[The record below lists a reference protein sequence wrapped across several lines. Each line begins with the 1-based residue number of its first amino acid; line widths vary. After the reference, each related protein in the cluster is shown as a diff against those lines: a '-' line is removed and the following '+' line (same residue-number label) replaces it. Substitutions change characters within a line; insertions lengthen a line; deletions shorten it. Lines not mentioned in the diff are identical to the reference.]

1 MKEYKFKKLT
11 SKSDIENMDAYK
23 EAIDFALNDN
33 EISNIALTGNYG
45 SGKSSVLETYKAQQ
59 NIKHKFIH
67 ISLSYFPDLNPEKQD
82 TTNVSR
88 SKVIEGKIVNQLL
101 HQINSK
107 RIPQTIFRVKNN
119 INKWYIALLST
130 WISVFLMC
138 LIILFNFTNWQT
150 FVYQQSFGTG
160 IFASVTKFS
169 STSSGMLLELFIV
182 ISSSIRFIYSI
193 FYAQVSRK
201 ILKNISIKSKNIESN
216 VEIFSETKDS
226 YFDKYLDDVIYLF
239 DRSNAD
245 IIVFED
251 IDRFDTN
258 LIFSKLREINTLV
271 NNRKQERKNSLLKKL
286 KTELG
291 KKRYF
296 KFLFNSTNHNVQEKI
311 TFFYLLKD
319 DLFDSKDRTKFFD
332 FIIPVL
338 PVINASNSYEKLK
351 EILVDLDSI
360 ESFDNFN
367 QRFLQNL
374 SLYIDD
380 MRLLKNIFNEF
391 LVYSARLKNSGNLS
405 DDKLLA
411 IITYKN
417 VFPKDFSQLQLNQ
430 GFVFQLFAKKQE
442 YINAAATNVSENIN
456 ELQSRITKSKEEI
469 LNMESELYALYF
481 KLPSSYYE
489 EIMVDGKR
497 EHDFESRAK
506 FVSALR
512 TGRVEAKQPQ
522 YSRWDDI
529 SFAENFE
536 DIEKDETFVARRNA
550 ILDKNK
556 MQSDQIQKEIKLL
569 NIKKLE
575 VSTAKLKD
583 IITRKEI
590 QILEKN
596 HFYDSDGKD
605 KETFDVIKKNEY
617 FDLLVFLITNG
628 YIDEGYSDYITYFY
642 PNSITLSDKKYLR
655 SVVDKQGLDW
665 RHKLQNI
672 SEIYERIDVPS
683 FSSFEI
689 LNFDLCGYLLTHFWL
704 RNRDE
709 NLRALFKMIQSKNC
723 TQFLLEFF
731 KEANENVQQNLVI
744 TWGEH
749 APNLL
754 INLVQ
759 DENYSDEDKSQVL
772 IKFIECFDT
781 NKLTSLDSAE
791 NNIVEFISKNQKF
804 IETINHSN
812 SGILEKV
819 NQLNI
824 KFDTVPFSDI
834 EFSVSKYIY
843 QNNLYSITMKNV
855 ANILRF
861 FHHIENDYVLE
872 HKNYSAIQSFQ
883 DAPIKIYI
891 NSNFQTYLADYLKM
905 CSNETNDDLNEVY
918 SILNRDELDSNL
930 RESYLNTITRTDLNL
945 KCLTPGILWDVA
957 IQNGSAAVV
966 EINILNY
973 FVFKNFEWNKEL
985 IDFVNNNVN
994 GLNFDNNVFDTEFD
1008 TDTQRQ
1014 FFEKTVAEQALS
1026 DEVYNILLVNM
1037 KWCHEDELPLKDI
1050 SDKKADILID
1060 TDTIKFNKS
1069 TLVYFR
1075 NYYKNQVVRLVLRNL
1090 DRIEIYDNDDVYD
1103 KSELLKVL
1111 KSANKESQNI
1121 QQNIVNKIREPISIV
1136 GEEYNVPLTNYILIN
1151 KFCQNDLTDVCS
1163 NYSKFYSSSRKI
1175 ILNIVKEKLAIILND
1190 EIDLDKLLINKIII
1204 IDDISLSDR
1213 QLLFSRFIN
1222 KYNNKELGKY
1232 LAILN
1237 LNDYIEIINGKGS
1250 KFFPIND
1257 VNTFLVNYLN
1267 DINLISSFRIV
1278 NNSYKINANHKINQL
1293 ATPQ

>member
-296 KFLFNSTNHNVQEKI
+296 KYLFNSTNHNVQEKI

-360 ESFDNFN
+360 ENFGNFN

-442 YINAAATNVSENIN
+442 YINAAATNVSEKIN

-469 LNMESELYALYF
+469 LNTESELYALYF
-481 KLPSSYYE
+481 TIPTNNF
-489 EIMVDGKR
+489 EIIADGKK
-497 EHDFESRAK
+497 ENDFESKAE

-512 TGRVEAKQPQ
+512 KGKVETRQSQ
-522 YSRWDDI
+522 YGLLQTI
-529 SFAENFE
+529 SLAQDFE
-536 DIEKDETFVARRNA
+536 EIEKDETFEARRNA
-550 ILDKNK
+550 IFDKNK
-556 MQSDQIQKEIKLL
+556 IQSDQIQRELKSL
-569 NIKKLE
+569 NQKKIE
-575 VSTAKLKD
+575 VSTTKLKD
-583 IITRKEI
+583 LITREEI
-590 QILEKN
+590 QKLEKT
-596 HFYDSDGKD
+596 HFYDSDEND

-642 PNSITLSDKKYLR
+642 PNSITLSDKTYLR
-655 SVVDKQGLDW
+655 SVIDKQGLDW
-665 RHKLQNI
+665 RHQLQNI
-672 SEIYERIDVPS
+672 TEIYDRTDVSS

-689 LNFDLCGYLLTHFWL
+689 LNFDLFGYLLTHFGL
-704 RNRDE
+704 RNRNE
-709 NLRALFKMIQSKNC
+709 NLSALFKMLQSKNC

-731 KEANENVQQNLVI
+731 KDVNENVRQNLII

-754 INLVQ
+754 INLLQ

-781 NKLTSLDSAE
+781 NKLKSLDSEE
-791 NNIVEFISKNQKF
+791 NIIVEFISKNQRF
-804 IETINHSN
+804 IETIDHSN
-812 SGILEKV
+812 SGILEKI

-834 EFSVSKYIY
+834 EFPVSNVIY

-855 ANILRF
+855 ANILRL
-861 FHHIENDYVLE
+861 FHHIEDDYVLE
-872 HKNYSAIQSFQ
+872 HKNYSAIRSSQN
-883 DAPIKIYI
+883 APIKMYI
-891 NSNFQTYLADYLKM
+891 DSNFQTYLTEYLKM

-918 SILNRDELDSNL
+918 SILNRDELDINL
-930 RESYLNTITRTDLNL
+930 RERYLNTITRTDLNL
-945 KCLTPGILWDVA
+945 KDLTQGILWDVA

-973 FVFKNFEWNKEL
+973 FSFKNFEWNKEL

-994 GLNFDNNVFDTEFD
+994 VLKFDNNIFDTEFD
-1008 TDTQRQ
+1008 NDTKRN
-1014 FFEKTVAEQALS
+1014 FFENTVAEQALS
-1026 DEVYNILLVNM
+1026 DEVYNILLANM
-1037 KWCHEDELPLKDI
+1037 KWCYETELPSNDI

-1075 NYYKNQVVRLVLRNL
+1075 NYYKNQVVRLVLRNF
-1090 DRIEIYDNDDVYD
+1090 DKIDIYDDDDVYD
-1103 KSELLKVL
+1103 KSELLNVL
-1111 KSANKESQNI
+1111 EAADKEPQNI
-1121 QQNIVNKIREPISIV
+1121 QQDIVNKIREPISIV
-1136 GEEYNVPLTNYILIN
+1136 EEKYNVPLTNYILIN
-1151 KFCQNDLTDVCS
+1151 KFCQSDLTYVCS
-1163 NYSKFYSSSRKI
+1163 YYSKFLSSSRKI
-1175 ILNIVKEKLAIILND
+1175 ILNIVKERLSIILTN
-1190 EIDLDKLLINKIII
+1190 EIDLDKLLISKIII
-1204 IDDISLSDR
+1204 IEDITLSDR

-1222 KYNNKELGKY
+1222 KYTNKELGKN

-1237 LNDYIEIINGKGS
+1237 LNDFIEIINGKGS

-1257 VNTFLVNYLN
+1257 VNTSLLKYLHS
-1267 DINLISSFRIV
+1267 INLISSFRIV
-1278 NNSYKINANHKINQL
+1278 GNSYKTNANHKINQI
-1293 ATPQ
+1293 ASS

>member
-160 IFASVTKFS
+160 IFASVIKFS

-239 DRSNAD
+239 DRSDAD

-271 NNRKQERKNSLLKKL
+271 NNRKQKRTNSLLKKL
-286 KTELG
+286 ITKLV
-291 KKRYF
+291 KKQYF
-296 KFLFNSTNHNVQEKI
+296 KSFFSSKKQNVQEKM

-351 EILVDLDSI
+351 KILDDFDSI
-360 ESFDNFN
+360 ESFGNFN
-367 QRFLQNL
+367 PRFLQNL

-391 LVYSARLKNSGNLS
+391 LVYSARLKNSGKLS

-442 YINAAATNVSENIN
+442 YINAAATIVSEKIN

-481 KLPSSYYE
+481 KFPSKYSDV
-489 EIMVDGKR
+489 MVDGNR
-497 EHDFESRAK
+497 EQDFESRAE

-512 TGRVEAKQPQ
+512 KGKVEVKNPQ
-522 YSRWDDI
+522 YVIWENI
-529 SFAENFE
+529 SLAENFE
-536 DIEKDETFVARRNA
+536 EIEKDETFEARRNA

-556 MQSDQIQKEIKLL
+556 IQSDRIQRELKLL
-569 NIKKLE
+569 NQKKIE

-583 IITRKEI
+583 LITREEI

-596 HFYDSDGKD
+596 HFYDSDDND
-605 KETFDVIKKNEY
+605 KETFNVIKKNEY

-655 SVVDKQGLDW
+655 SLIDKQGLDW

-672 SEIYERIDVPS
+672 SEIYDRTDVSS

-689 LNFDLCGYLLTHFWL
+689 LNFDLCSYLLTHFGL
-704 RNRDE
+704 RNRNE
-709 NLRALFKMIQSKNC
+709 NLSALFKMIQSKNC

-731 KEANENVQQNLVI
+731 KEANENGRQNLI
-744 TWGEH
+744 IAWGEH

-918 SILNRDELDSNL
+918 SILNRDELDINL

-994 GLNFDNNVFDTEFD
+994 GLNFDNTEFD

-1037 KWCHEDELPLKDI
+1037 KGYYEGELPLKDI

-1090 DRIEIYDNDDVYD
+1090 DKIDIYDNDDVYD
-1103 KSELLKVL
+1103 KSELLNVL
-1111 KSANKESQNI
+1111 ESADKKPQNI

-1136 GEEYNVPLTNYILIN
+1136 GEKYNVPLNNYILIN
-1151 KFCQNDLTDVCS
+1151 KFFQSDLNYVCS
-1163 NYSKFYSSSRKI
+1163 HYSKFHSSSRKI
-1175 ILNIVKEKLAIILND
+1175 VLNIVKERLAIILTD

-1204 IDDISLSDR
+1204 IEDISLSDR
-1213 QLLFSRFIN
+1213 QLLFSRFVN
-1222 KYNNKELGKY
+1222 KYNNKELGKN

-1237 LNDYIEIINGKGS
+1237 LNDFIEIINGKGS

-1257 VNTFLVNYLN
+1257 VNTLLLNYLHS
-1267 DINLISSFRIV
+1267 INLISSYRMV
-1278 NNSYKINANHKINQL
+1278 DNSYKTNANHKINQI